1 VSGMSL
7 TDIKAKI
14 ETDARAEADGILA
27 AAKDQGEAIRQE
39 TDGEIRRMGELQK
52 SRLEKEAPEILRRR
66 EIVAKLDVKKE
77 DLSARRGL
85 IDEAFEATKAKMA
98 GMPDDSVGRFA
109 EVLLL
114 QAMETKEE
122 ILVVGRKEKVLDAA
136 WLQAF
141 NAKNGS
147 NLQMAEERAP
157 IVGGFILRRGLVDVN
172 CSWEMLIR
180 TAREELEAETVKRLF
195 SD

>member
-1 VSGMSL
+1 MSL

-14 ETDARAEADGILA
+14 EADARAEASEILSA
-27 AAKDQGEAIRQE
+27 ARDHVEAIRQE

-52 SRLEKEAPEILRRR
+52 SRLEKETPEILRRR

-85 IDEAFEATKAKMA
+85 IDEAFEEAKAKMA
-98 GMPDDSVGRFA
+98 EMQGDSARRFA
-109 EVLLL
+109 EILLL
-114 QAMETKEE
+114 QAMETKDES
-122 ILVVGRKEKVLDAA
+122 LVVGRKEKALDAA
-136 WLQAF
+136 WLKAF

-147 NLQMAEERAP
+147 NLQMAEEKAP

>member
-1 VSGMSL
+1 MSL

-14 ETDARAEADGILA
+14 EADARAEASEILSA
-27 AAKDQGEAIRQE
+27 ARDQVEVIRQE

-52 SRLEKEAPEILRRR
+52 SRLEKETPEILRRR

-85 IDEAFEATKAKMA
+85 IDEAFEEAKAKMA
-98 GMPDDSVGRFA
+98 EMQGDSARRFA
-109 EVLLL
+109 EILLL
-114 QAMETKEE
+114 QAMETKDES
-122 ILVVGRKEKVLDAA
+122 LVVGRKEKALDAA
-136 WLQAF
+136 WLKAF

-147 NLQMAEERAP
+147 NLQMAEEKAP